1 MKRTSRRMGLCIAMI
16 LAILVFIWGNSLMP
30 AQVSLTFSN
39 WVADLLHIEPSAE
52 TTVLTGRG
60 ILRKVAH
67 FLEFAALGFSLGCLF
82 GMLRKGVLLPFLCG
96 AAAACIDETIQLF
109 VPNRGPGLADVL
121 LDSCGVAAGIA
132 LLYFGYTCIQKR
144 STKQ

>member
-1 MKRTSRRMGLCIAMI
+1 MGLCIAMI

-30 AQVSLTFSN
+30 AQVSLAFSN

-67 FLEFAALGFSLGCLF
+67 FLEFAALGFSLGWLF

-132 LLYFGYTCIQKR
+132 LLYFGYTCMKKR

>member
-30 AQVSLTFSN
+30 AQVSLAFSN

-67 FLEFAALGFSLGCLF
+67 FLEFAALGFSLGWLF

-132 LLYFGYTCIQKR
+132 LLYFGYTCMKKR